1 MSDHSRVDDFFQQQV
16 SLKPQ
21 PTEYKKAETTMSTE
35 DYIKWVEALTKAD
48 VKDNVTLELT
58 EDMEY
63 VFF

>member
-1 MSDHSRVDDFFQQQV
+1 MSDHSRVDDFLKQQV

>member
-1 MSDHSRVDDFFQQQV
+1 MSDHSRVDDFFHNKFQ
-16 SLKPQ
+16 LNPQ

>member
-1 MSDHSRVDDFFQQQV
+1 
-16 SLKPQ
+16 
-21 PTEYKKAETTMSTE
+21 MSTE